1 MENFVAP
8 LRRQTITEIHLGDPV
23 GEGLSG
29 RAMSSARPV
38 RSAQ

>member
-1 MENFVAP
+1 MENLVAP
-8 LRRQTITEIHLGDPV
+8 LRRQIFTEIHQGNPV

-29 RAMSSARPV
+29 RAMSSAGPV